1 MNRDEFMTCVRE
13 AAASGLRYRVH
24 VRRDLTY
31 ADGRADDV
39 PADVVERYVAEATKI
54 GGRVTRCETWD
65 AARDA
70 VEHFLR
76 TNEPNTAL
84 CWRHPTLDR
93 LQLAELLEAHGVEL
107 VDAMSLAG
115 LSREAQRH
123 KMLSTDVGITSTT
136 WAVAETGSLFN
147 MHGPGNERV
156 TSLLPPVY
164 LAVIERSQIVADL
177 FDVFDCVNEQT
188 VANEKLPS
196 NATFISGPSK
206 TGDIE
211 MQLVTGVHGPGKWH
225 VVVVG

>member
-1 MNRDEFMTCVRE
+1 MNRDEFLSRVRE

-24 VRRDLTY
+24 ARRDLAC
-31 ADGRADDV
+31 ADGRADV
-39 PADVVERYVAEATKI
+39 GADLVEQYVAEATKI

-70 VEHFLR
+70 VESFLR
-76 TNEPNTAL
+76 STEPNSAL

-93 LQLAELLEAHGVEL
+93 LRLSELLKDHGVEL
-107 VDAMSLAG
+107 VDAMTLAG
-115 LSREAQRH
+115 LSREAQRQ

-136 WAVAETGSLFN
+136 WAVAETGSLLN
-147 MHGPGNERV
+147 VHGPGNERV
-156 TSLLPPVY
+156 ASLLPPVY
-164 LAVIERSQIVADL
+164 LAVVERSQIVADL
-177 FDVFDCVNEQT
+177 FDVFDRLNERP
-188 VANEKLPS
+188 AGEKLPS

-225 VVVVG
+225 VVVIG